1 MDDNT
6 GDNTSADEDTT
17 ASADQPDHRPS
28 RTRERQAQPDAYTV
42 GYDPDGST
50 RVGVGAANR
59 GTRLRR
65 LIRQNE
71 GRHRSDGRHS
81 TREAARDKKRVT
93 QSFCSVLAVTAHQQ
107 REAVSIMGQLNLDRF
122 GQQKRLEKIAL
133 GVIRIVVDL
142 DRRRIF
148 FDGRDPSAVDMREID
163 ISSYP
168 PSLGDDK
175 RYRLLCAHHG
185 VSDEDRFSVSR
196 LIKDELQR
204 IGYFDDANDRRDSED
219 EVSNI

>member
-1 MDDNT
+1 MDDRT
-6 GDNTSADEDTT
+6 GDDTSADDDVD
-17 ASADQPDHRPS
+17 SSDDQPDHRPS
-28 RTRERQAQPDAYTV
+28 RSRERRAQPDAYTV

-50 RVGVGAANR
+50 RVGVGAADR

-93 QSFCSVLAVTAHQQ
+93 QSFCSVLGVTAHQQ
-107 REAVSIMGQLNLDRF
+107 REAVSLMGQLNLDRF

-148 FDGRDPSAVDMREID
+148 FDGRDPSSIDLCEVDL
-163 ISSYP
+163 SSYP
-168 PSLGDDK
+168 SSLGDDK

-185 VSDEDRFSVSR
+185 ISDADRFSVTR
-196 LIKDELQR
+196 LIKDELHR
-204 IGYFDDANDRRDSED
+204 IDYFDDANDPDGSGD
-219 EVSNI
+219 EASNI